1 MIKQYIYRPSL
12 TYAPLLLPL
21 ILVPLLGEW
30 AWKSYYPEFFAKK
43 KELFLVA
50 DILYIVIVRLALL
63 DVMLFLFSRSGHALH
78 ITLIRI
84 VALYLEVTV
93 VTILYFALLFYI
105 FDVFHLFQYNAS
117 IGASQLANIK
127 AHDFLAAFYIS
138 TVSFT
143 TLGLGDWVP
152 QSLNA
157 MMAVSTEVILGV
169 VQAGVFMA
177 IIIYAHQNKEILA
190 PGSPTIPKNTK
201 DKQYCDTIQEIPQ

>member
-1 MIKQYIYRPSL
+1 VIKQYIYRPSL

-21 ILVPLLGEW
+21 ILVPLFGEW
-30 AWKSYYPEFFAKK
+30 AWKIYYPVFFDEK
-43 KELFLVA
+43 KEVFLVA
-50 DILYIVIVRLALL
+50 NIIYIVIVRLALL
-63 DVMLFLFSRSGHALH
+63 DAMLFLFSRSVHALH

-117 IGASQLANIK
+117 IGAKQLANIK

-190 PGSPTIPKNTK
+190 PGTTTILHNM
-201 DKQYCDTIQEIPQ
+201 DSNQYRNSIQETSQ